1 MTSSFQTVVGKSR
14 DDIPDLPTDNYDRTD
29 ADLAESANDA
39 IDDQTQ
45 RSASAYAQLA
55 EIQREIAERPLNL
68 FKDIAQFSGQAREA
82 LKVFEDRREA
92 QKKIDE
98 AMRYLDSNSSAQLRD
113 AEGKFNF
120 EDAKLNSE
128 LWQEGSQGSGT
139 AENFLNTRLAPQPED
154 ITLDQLISDVKTNYY
169 GARLQIINE
178 NGGKD
183 ITDISEYIEL
193 HNAADELVVTAMV
206 QNARDAGIDV
216 NSRAFRKA
224 FYEDIYPD
232 LVQRRNNNIQS
243 FKRQANV
250 NYVKN
255 RDIKLNKIILNGLK
269 PLKYGAKMDVDAQQ
283 LVDIIYLEH
292 GGDANDKFTR
302 ADALEYLMT
311 AVAADITGE
320 NGVIPTLGIH
330 HLEYLYNQAQFIP
343 AYAPG
348 TRTTIEDSNFVQK
361 DGYDKLV
368 QETKSKLTDDAEAV
382 RISTK
387 KSFQQ
392 KVNEEKK
399 KYISEGGIPKGILG
413 RLYAEAESLGIDLEE
428 IDWGSD
434 GTSTNGGNSRVG
446 VANPQGL
453 KIEQNLQKFHPSYV
467 EQKELGTLE
476 QLEVKKAYDEF
487 DDRMTNLLDGGMKY
501 EKAISIVL
509 PQIEKELAAGDFA
522 LNTIEK
528 QEGGTPSI
536 KDIQDDN
543 DVVKAN
549 VAKTTNQGNFV
560 SLWEKQAIGQ
570 YKRHLLYGDPFPNY
584 FDKIVNGTKMSPREY
599 AHARLEATGGLN
611 EDGTIKVRPRV
622 VQDGYITTETGDQ
635 VPNMTMVDPQY
646 DLTLKD
652 RNTLEV
658 KPHLTKNLDFMSD
671 PSGEN
676 TKKLLN
682 ALKIS
687 NVQEGFY
694 QPAFG
699 FSRKNGNKLTVNQIM
714 ELANRGGSKFGIYH
728 LTATELNDALKDG
741 VIDGNALFNEDTQ
754 SKIVVELMRQRANRT
769 NTIRGAIIQAKKGG
783 TETVYEG
790 DESEKRWDRL
800 VSLSNAEQ
808 EIVLNAFPALRN
820 IPMNQFQNLLGG
832 VVTAIADGTIDK
844 DIKDRRNQKVQE
856 DIKKQTEGIIATP

>member
-14 DDIPDLPTDNYDRTD
+14 DDIPDLPTDNYDRTE
-29 ADLAESANDA
+29 AELAGAANDA
-39 IDDQTQ
+39 IDNQTQ
-45 RSASAYAQLA
+45 RSAAAYQQMAQ
-55 EIQREIAERPLNL
+55 IQKEIADRPLNL
-68 FKDIAQFSGQAREA
+68 LSDIAQFSSQASQA
-82 LKVFEDRREA
+82 LKVFEDRKEA

-113 AEGKFNF
+113 AEGKFAF
-120 EDAKLNSE
+120 EDAKFNSE
-128 LWQEGSQGSGT
+128 LLQDGEIGQ
-139 AENFLNTRLAPQPED
+139 NFLRVKTAPQPQD
-154 ITLDQLISDVKTNYY
+154 ISLDQLISDIKTDYY

-178 NGGKD
+178 SGGKNIID
-183 ITDISEYIEL
+183 IQEYIEL
-193 HNAADELVVTAMV
+193 HNSADELVVTAMI

-216 NSRAFRKA
+216 ESRAFRKA

-243 FKRQANV
+243 FKREANA
-250 NYVKN
+250 NYIKN
-255 RDIKLNKIILNGLK
+255 RDTKINKNIVKALR
-269 PLKYGAKMDVDAQQ
+269 PLEYGKKVDIDAQQ
-283 LVDIIYLEH
+283 IVDTIYLEH
-292 GGDANDKFTR
+292 GGDGNKNFTR

-311 AVAADITGE
+311 AVAADITSD
-320 NGVIPTLGIH
+320 VPTLKLH
-330 HLEYLYNQAQFIP
+330 HLEYLYDEAQFVP
-343 AYAPG
+343 SYAPG
-348 TRTTIEDSNFVQK
+348 TRTTIEDSKFAQR
-361 DGYDKLV
+361 DGYAKLI
-368 QETKSKLTDDAEAV
+368 QDTKNKLAEDVERV
-382 RISTK
+382 RLSDQRLE
-387 KSFQQ
+387 QQ
-392 KVNEEKK
+392 RINELKK
-399 KYISEGGIPKGILG
+399 KYIDQGGIPPEILKIEIED
-413 RLYAEAESLGIDLEE
+413 AEVRGIDTSK
-428 IDWGSD
+428 IDFGGD

-446 VANPQGL
+446 VADPEGL
-453 KIEQNLQKFHPSYV
+453 KIEEGLQKFHPSYV
-467 EQKELGTLE
+467 ENKQLDTLE
-476 QLEVKKAYDEF
+476 KLEVKKAYDEF
-487 DDRMTNLLDGGMKY
+487 NRRMGNQLKEGVDY
-501 EKAISIVL
+501 DKAISLVL
-509 PQIEKELAAGDFA
+509 PQIQKELAAGDFA
-522 LNTIEK
+522 LGTIEK
-528 QEGGTPSI
+528 QEGGTPSV

-543 DVVKAN
+543 NIVKAN

-570 YKRHLLYGDPFPNY
+570 YKKHLIYGDPFPNY
-584 FDKIVNGTKMSPREY
+584 FNKVANGTKMSPKQY

-622 VQDGYITTETGDQ
+622 VQDGYIINDAGEE
-635 VPNMTMVDPQY
+635 VPNMVMVDPQY

-699 FSRKNGNKLTVNQIM
+699 FSRKNGNKLTVNQILT
-714 ELANRGGSKFGIYH
+714 LANRGGSKFGIYH

-741 VIDGNALFNEDTQ
+741 VIDGDALFNEDTQ

-783 TETVYEG
+783 TETVFEG

-800 VSLSNAEQ
+800 VSLSTAEQ
-808 EIVLNAFPALRN
+808 EIVLNAFPALRG

-832 VVTAIADGTIDK
+832 VVTAIADGAIDK
-844 DIKDRRNQKVQE
+844 DIEDRKKQKRE
-856 DIKKQTEGIIATP
+856 EEFKKQTEGIIATP

>member
-14 DDIPDLPTDNYDRTD
+14 DDIPDLPTDNYERTE
-29 ADLAESANDA
+29 AELASAANDA
-39 IDDQTQ
+39 IDNQTQ
-45 RSASAYAQLA
+45 RSAAAYQQMAQ
-55 EIQREIAERPLNL
+55 IQKEIADRPLNL
-68 FKDIAQFSGQAREA
+68 LSDLAQFSSQASQA
-82 LKVFEDRREA
+82 LKVYEDRKEA

-113 AEGKFNF
+113 AEGKFAF
-120 EDAKLNSE
+120 EDAKFNSKLLQDGE
-128 LWQEGSQGSGT
+128 IGQ
-139 AENFLNTRLAPQPED
+139 NFLRVKTAPQPQD
-154 ITLDQLISDVKTNYY
+154 ISLDQLISDIKTDYY

-183 ITDISEYIEL
+183 ITDIQEYIEL
-193 HNAADELVVTAMV
+193 HNAADELVVTAMI

-216 NSRAFRKA
+216 ESRAFRKA

-232 LVQRRNNNIQS
+232 LVQRRNNNIQT
-243 FKRQANV
+243 FKREANA
-250 NYVKN
+250 NYLKN
-255 RDIKLNKIILNGLK
+255 RDIKLNKTILNGLK
-269 PLKYGAKMDVDAQQ
+269 PLEYGKKVDIDAQQ
-283 LVDIIYLEH
+283 LVDTIYLEH
-292 GGDANDKFTR
+292 GGDGNKNFTR

-311 AVAADITGE
+311 AVAADITSD
-320 NGVIPTLGIH
+320 VPTLKIH
-330 HLEYLYNQAQFIP
+330 HLEYLYDQAQFVP
-343 AYAPG
+343 SYAPG
-348 TRTTIEDSNFVQK
+348 TRTTIEDSKFAQK
-361 DGYDKLV
+361 DGYAKLIQDTKNKLAEDVERTRLSNLRLEQQRIDKL
-368 QETKSKLTDDAEAV
+368 
-382 RISTK
+382 
-387 KSFQQ
+387 
-392 KVNEEKK
+392 KK
-399 KYISEGGIPKGILG
+399 KYIDQGGIPPEILKIEIED
-413 RLYAEAESLGIDLEE
+413 AEVRGIDTSK
-428 IDWGSD
+428 INYGSD

-446 VANPQGL
+446 VANPEGLEIEEGL
-453 KIEQNLQKFHPSYV
+453 KKFHPNYTQG
-467 EQKELGTLE
+467 EKLGTLE
-476 QLEVKKAYDEF
+476 TLEVKKAYDEF
-487 DDRMTNLLDGGMKY
+487 DDRMSNLLKGGMKY

-522 LNTIEK
+522 LGTIEK
-528 QEGGTPSI
+528 REGGTPSV

-543 DVVKAN
+543 NIVKAN

-570 YKRHLLYGDPFPNY
+570 YKKHLLFGDPFPNY
-584 FDKIVNGTKMSPREY
+584 FNKVANGTKMSPKQY

-622 VQDGYITTETGDQ
+622 VQDGYITNDLGEQ
-635 VPNMTMVDPQY
+635 VPNMVMVDPQY

-687 NVQEGFY
+687 NVKEGFY

-699 FSRKNGNKLTVNQIM
+699 FSRKNGNKLTVNQILT
-714 ELANRGGSKFGIYH
+714 LANRGGSKFGIYH

-741 VIDGNALFNEDTQ
+741 VIDGDALFNEDTQ

-783 TETVYEG
+783 TETVFEG

-800 VSLSNAEQ
+800 VSLTTAEQ
-808 EIVLNAFPALRN
+808 EIVLNAFPALRD

-832 VVTAIADGTIDK
+832 VVTAIADGAIDK
-844 DIKDRRNQKVQE
+844 DIEDRKKQKRE
-856 DIKKQTEGIIATP
+856 EEFKKQTEGIIATP

>member
-14 DDIPDLPTDNYDRTD
+14 DDIPDLPTDNYDRTE
-29 ADLAESANDA
+29 AELAGAANEA
-39 IDDQTQ
+39 IDNQTQ
-45 RSASAYAQLA
+45 RSAAAYQQMAQ
-55 EIQREIAERPLNL
+55 IQKEIADRPLNL
-68 FKDIAQFSGQAREA
+68 LSDIAQFSSQASQA
-82 LKVFEDRREA
+82 LQVFEDRKKA
-92 QKKIDE
+92 QKSIDE

-113 AEGKFNF
+113 AEGKFAF
-120 EDAKLNSE
+120 EDAKFNSQLLQDGE
-128 LWQEGSQGSGT
+128 IGQ
-139 AENFLNTRLAPQPED
+139 NFLRVKTAPQPQD
-154 ITLDQLISDVKTNYY
+154 ISLEQLISDIKTDYY

-183 ITDISEYIEL
+183 ITDIQEYIEL
-193 HNAADELVVTAMV
+193 HNAADELVVTAMI

-216 NSRAFRKA
+216 ESRAFRKA

-243 FKRQANV
+243 FKREANA

-255 RDIKLNKIILNGLK
+255 RDIKLTKNIVKALR
-269 PLKYGAKMDVDAQQ
+269 PLEYGKKVDIDAQQ
-283 LVDIIYLEH
+283 IVDTIYLEH
-292 GGDANDKFTR
+292 GGDGNDKFTR

-311 AVAADITGE
+311 AVAADITSD
-320 NGVIPTLGIH
+320 VPTLKLH
-330 HLEYLYNQAQFIP
+330 HLEYLYDQAQFVP
-343 AYAPG
+343 SYAPG
-348 TRTTIEDSNFVQK
+348 TRTTIEDSKFAQR
-361 DGYDKLV
+361 DGYAKLIQDTKNKLAEDVERTRLADK
-368 QETKSKLTDDAEAV
+368 
-382 RISTK
+382 RI
-387 KSFQQ
+387 FQQ
-392 KVNEEKK
+392 EVDQLKK
-399 KYISEGGIPKGILG
+399 QYIDKGGIPPEILKP
-413 RLYAEAESLGIDLEE
+413 LIEDAERQGIDTSG
-428 IDWGSD
+428 IDFGGD

-446 VANPQGL
+446 VANPEGL
-453 KIEQNLQKFHPSYV
+453 AIEEGLQKFHPSYV
-467 EQKELGTLE
+467 ENKQLGTLE
-476 QLEVKKAYDEF
+476 KLEVKKAYNEF
-487 DDRMTNLLDGGMKY
+487 EKRMDNLLKGGTDY
-501 EKAISIVL
+501 DKAISTVL
-509 PQIEKELAAGDFA
+509 PQIEKELAAGDFG

-528 QEGGTPSI
+528 QEGGAPSV

-543 DVVKAN
+543 NIVKAN
-549 VAKTTNQGNFV
+549 VAKTTNQGNFI

-570 YKRHLLYGDPFPNY
+570 YKKHLLYGDPFPNY
-584 FDKIVNGTKMSPREY
+584 FNKVANGTKMSPKQY
-599 AHARLEATGGLN
+599 AQARLEATGGLN

-622 VQDGYITTETGDQ
+622 VQDGYITNDLGEQ
-635 VPNMTMVDPQY
+635 IPNMVMVDPQY

-699 FSRKNGNKLTVNQIM
+699 FSRKNGNKLTVNQILT
-714 ELANRGGSKFGIYH
+714 LANRGGSKFGIYH

-741 VIDGNALFNEDTQ
+741 VIDGDALFNEDTQ

-783 TETVYEG
+783 TETVFEG

-800 VSLSNAEQ
+800 VSLSTAEQ
-808 EIVLNAFPALRN
+808 EIVLNAFPALRD

-832 VVTAIADGTIDK
+832 VVNAIADGAIDK
-844 DIKDRRNQKVQE
+844 DIEARKKQKRE
-856 DIKKQTEGIIATP
+856 EEFKKQTEGIIATP

>member
-14 DDIPDLPTDNYDRTD
+14 DDIPDLPTDNYERTE
-29 ADLAESANDA
+29 AELASAANDA
-39 IDDQTQ
+39 IDNQTQ
-45 RSASAYAQLA
+45 RSAAAYQQMAQ
-55 EIQREIAERPLNL
+55 IQKEIADRPLNL
-68 FKDIAQFSGQAREA
+68 LKDIAQFSTQASQA
-82 LKVFEDRREA
+82 LKVFEDRKEA

-113 AEGKFNF
+113 AEGKFAF

-128 LWQEGSQGSGT
+128 LWQEGNQGSEV
-139 AENFLNTRLAPQPED
+139 AENFLNTRLAPQPQD
-154 ITLDQLISDVKTNYY
+154 ISLEQLISDIKTDYY

-183 ITDISEYIEL
+183 ITDIQEYIEL
-193 HNAADELVVTAMV
+193 HNAADELVVTAMI

-216 NSRAFRKA
+216 ESRAFRKA

-232 LVQRRNNNIQS
+232 LVQRRNNNIQT
-243 FKRQANV
+243 FKREANA

-255 RDIKLNKIILNGLK
+255 RDIKLNKNIIKALR
-269 PLKYGAKMDVDAQQ
+269 PLEYGKKVDIDAQQ
-283 LVDIIYLEH
+283 IVDTIYLEH
-292 GGDANDKFTR
+292 GGDGNDKFTR

-311 AVAADITGE
+311 AVAADITSD
-320 NGVIPTLGIH
+320 VPTLKLH
-330 HLEYLYNQAQFIP
+330 HLEYLYDQAQFVP

-348 TRTTIEDSNFVQK
+348 TRTTVEDSKFAQR
-361 DGYDKLV
+361 DGYAKLIQDTKIKLAEDIERTKLADK
-368 QETKSKLTDDAEAV
+368 
-382 RISTK
+382 RI
-387 KSFQQ
+387 FQQ
-392 KVNEEKK
+392 EVDQLKK
-399 KYISEGGIPKGILG
+399 QYIDQGGIPPEILKP
-413 RLYAEAESLGIDLEE
+413 LIEDAERQGIDTSK
-428 IDWGSD
+428 IDFGGD

-446 VANPQGL
+446 VADPEGL
-453 KIEQNLQKFHPSYV
+453 KIEEGLQSSHPNYT
-467 EQKELGTLE
+467 QGTPLSILE
-476 QLEVKKAYDEF
+476 KLEVKKAYDEF
-487 DDRMTNLLDGGMKY
+487 SRRMDNLLKGGTDY
-501 EKAISIVL
+501 DKAISTVL

-522 LNTIEK
+522 LGTIEK
-528 QEGGTPSI
+528 QEGGTPSVQ
-536 KDIQDDN
+536 DIQNDN
-543 DVVKAN
+543 NIVKAN
-549 VAKTTNQGNFV
+549 VAKTTSQSNFV

-570 YKRHLLYGDPFPNY
+570 YKKHLLYGDPFPNY
-584 FDKIVNGTKMSPREY
+584 FNKVANGTKMSPKQY
-599 AHARLEATGGLN
+599 AQARLEATGGLN

-622 VQDGYITTETGDQ
+622 VQDGYITNDAGEQ
-635 VPNMTMVDPQY
+635 VPNMVMVDPQY

-658 KPHLTKNLDFMSD
+658 KPHLTKNLDFISD

-687 NVQEGFY
+687 NVKEGFY

-699 FSRKNGNKLTVNQIM
+699 FSRKNGNKLTVNQIV

-741 VIDGNALFNEDTQ
+741 VIDGDALFNEDTQ

-783 TETVYEG
+783 TETVFEG

-808 EIVLNAFPALRN
+808 EIVLNAFPALRG

-832 VVTAIADGTIDK
+832 VVKAIADGSIDK
-844 DIKDRRNQKVQE
+844 DIEDRKRQKRE
-856 DIKKQTEGIIATP
+856 EETRRQTEGIIATP

>member
-14 DDIPDLPTDNYDRTD
+14 DDIPDLPTDNYDRTE
-29 ADLAESANDA
+29 ADLSESANEA
-39 IDDQTQ
+39 IDNQTQ
-45 RSASAYAQLA
+45 RSAAAYDQMAR
-55 EIQREIAERPLNL
+55 IQKEIADRPLEL
-68 FKDIAQFSGQAREA
+68 FGQIAEFSGKASQA
-82 LKVFEDRREA
+82 LQVLEDRREA

-113 AEGKFNF
+113 AEGKFAF
-120 EDAKLNSE
+120 EDAKFNSQLLQDGE
-128 LWQEGSQGSGT
+128 IGQ
-139 AENFLNTRLAPQPED
+139 NFLNTKLAPQPED
-154 ITLDQLISDVKTNYY
+154 ITLDQLISDIKTDYY

-183 ITDISEYIEL
+183 ITDIQEYIEL

-232 LVQRRNNNIQS
+232 LVQRRNNNVQT
-243 FKRQANV
+243 FKRQANA
-250 NYVKN
+250 NYLKN
-255 RDIKLNKIILNGLK
+255 RDIKLNKTIVNGLK
-269 PLKYGAKMDVDAQQ
+269 PLQYGKKMDIDAQQ
-283 LVDIIYLEH
+283 LVDTIYLEH
-292 GGDANDKFTR
+292 GGDGNKNFTR

-311 AVAADITGE
+311 AVAADITSD
-320 NGVIPTLGIH
+320 VPTLKIH
-330 HLEYLYNQAQFIP
+330 HLEYLYDQAQFVP

-348 TRTTIEDSNFVQK
+348 TRTTIEDSKFAQR
-361 DGYDKLV
+361 DGYNKLIQDTKIKLAEDV
-368 QETKSKLTDDAEAV
+368 ERTRLAELRLEQQEIDEL
-382 RISTK
+382 
-387 KSFQQ
+387 
-392 KVNEEKK
+392 KK
-399 KYISEGGIPKGILG
+399 KYIDQGGIPPEILKPRIEDAKRRG
-413 RLYAEAESLGIDLEE
+413 LDVSRLDY
-428 IDWGSD
+428 GSD
-434 GTSTNGGNSRVG
+434 GTSTNGGNSKVG
-446 VANPQGL
+446 VANPEGLDIEEGL
-453 KIEQNLQKFHPSYV
+453 KKFHPNYTQGEKLS
-467 EQKELGTLE
+467 TLE
-476 QLEVKKAYDEF
+476 QLEVKQAYDKF
-487 DDRMTNLLDGGMKY
+487 DKRMTNLLDGGMKY

-522 LNTIEK
+522 LSTIEK
-528 QEGGTPSI
+528 QEGGTPSV

-543 DVVKAN
+543 SIVKAN

-570 YKRHLLYGDPFPNY
+570 YKKHLLYGDPFPNY
-584 FDKIVNGTKMSPREY
+584 FNKVANGTKMSPKQY

-611 EDGTIKVRPRV
+611 EDGTIKIRPRV
-622 VQDGYITTETGDQ
+622 VQDGYITNDAGEQ
-635 VPNMTMVDPQY
+635 VPNMVMVDPQY

-682 ALKIS
+682 ALKVS

-699 FSRKNGNKLTVNQIM
+699 FSRKNGNKLTVNQIVT
-714 ELANRGGSKFGIYH
+714 LANRGGSKFGIYH
-728 LTATELNDALKDG
+728 LTANELNDALKDG
-741 VIDGNALFNEDTQ
+741 VIDGDALFNEDTQ

-783 TETVYEG
+783 TETVFEG
-790 DESEKRWDRL
+790 DESEQRWDRL

-808 EIVLNAFPALRN
+808 EIVLNAFPALRDV
-820 IPMNQFQNLLGG
+820 PMNQFQNLLGG
-832 VVTAIADGTIDK
+832 VVKAIADGAIDK
-844 DIKDRRNQKVQE
+844 DIEDRKRQQRE
-856 DIKKQTEGIIATP
+856 EETRRQTEGIIATP

>member
-14 DDIPDLPTDNYDRTD
+14 DDIPDLPTDNYERTE
-29 ADLAESANDA
+29 AELASEANDA
-39 IDDQTQ
+39 IDNQTQ
-45 RSASAYAQLA
+45 RSAAAYQQMAQ
-55 EIQREIAERPLNL
+55 IQKEIADRPLKL
-68 FKDIAQFSGQAREA
+68 LSDIAQFSSQATQA
-82 LKVFEDRREA
+82 LEVFEDRREA

-113 AEGKFNF
+113 AEGKFAF

-128 LWQEGSQGSGT
+128 LWQEGSQGSEV
-139 AENFLNTRLAPQPED
+139 AKNFLNTRLAPQPQD
-154 ITLDQLISDVKTNYY
+154 ISLEQLISDIKTDYY

-178 NGGKD
+178 SGGKN
-183 ITDISEYIEL
+183 ITDIQEYIEL
-193 HNAADELVVTAMV
+193 HNSADELVVTAMI

-243 FKRQANV
+243 FKREANA

-255 RDIKLNKIILNGLK
+255 RDIKINKNIIKALR
-269 PLKYGAKMDVDAQQ
+269 PLEYGKKVDIDAQQ
-283 LVDIIYLEH
+283 IVDTIYLEH
-292 GGDANDKFTR
+292 GGDGNKNFTR

-311 AVAADITGE
+311 AVAADITSD
-320 NGVIPTLGIH
+320 VPTLKLH
-330 HLEYLYNQAQFIP
+330 HLEYLYDQAQFVP

-348 TRTTIEDSNFVQK
+348 TRTTIEDSKFAQR
-361 DGYDKLV
+361 DGYAKLI
-368 QETKSKLTDDAEAV
+368 QDTKIKLAQNVEQARLADQ
-382 RISTK
+382 RL
-387 KSFQQ
+387 FQQ
-392 KVNEEKK
+392 EVNQLKK
-399 KYISEGGIPKGILG
+399 QYIDQGGIPSAILKP
-413 RLYAEAESLGIDLEE
+413 LIEDAEVRGIDTSK
-428 IDWGSD
+428 IDFGGD

-446 VANPQGL
+446 VADPEGL
-453 KIEQNLQKFHPSYV
+453 KIEEGLQKFHPSYV
-467 EQKELGTLE
+467 ENKQLGTLE
-476 QLEVKKAYDEF
+476 KLEVKKAYDEF
-487 DDRMTNLLDGGMKY
+487 SRRMDNLLKGGTDY
-501 EKAISIVL
+501 DKAISTVL

-522 LNTIEK
+522 LGTIEK
-528 QEGGTPSI
+528 REGGTPSV

-543 DVVKAN
+543 DIVKAN
-549 VAKTTNQGNFV
+549 VAKTTSQSNFV
-560 SLWEKQAIGQ
+560 SLWEKQALGQ
-570 YKRHLLYGDPFPNY
+570 YKKHLLYGDPFPNY
-584 FDKIVNGTKMSPREY
+584 FNKVANGTKMSPKQY

-611 EDGTIKVRPRV
+611 EDGTVKKRPRV
-622 VQDGYITTETGDQ
+622 VQDGYITNDLGEQ
-635 VPNMTMVDPQY
+635 VPNMVMVDERY

-699 FSRKNGNKLTVNQIM
+699 FSRKNGNKLTVNQILT
-714 ELANRGGSKFGIYH
+714 LANRGGSKFGIYH

-741 VIDGNALFNEDTQ
+741 VIDGDALFNEDTQ

-783 TETVYEG
+783 TETVFEG
-790 DESEKRWDRL
+790 DESKKRWDRL
-800 VSLSNAEQ
+800 VSLDDEELQ
-808 EIVLNAFPALRN
+808 IVLDAFPALRG

-832 VVTAIADGTIDK
+832 VVKAIADGSIDK
-844 DIKDRRNQKVQE
+844 DIEDRRRQE
-856 DIKKQTEGIIATP
+856 REEETRRQTEGIIATP

>member
-14 DDIPDLPTDNYDRTD
+14 DDIPDLPTDNYDRTE
-29 ADLAESANDA
+29 AELASAANDA
-39 IDDQTQ
+39 IDNQTQ
-45 RSASAYAQLA
+45 RSAAAYQQMAQ
-55 EIQREIAERPLNL
+55 IQKEIADRPLNL
-68 FKDIAQFSGQAREA
+68 LNDLAKFSSQASQA
-82 LKVFEDRREA
+82 LQVFETRKQA

-113 AEGKFNF
+113 AEGKFAF
-120 EDAKLNSE
+120 EDAKFNSE
-128 LWQEGSQGSGT
+128 LLQDGEIGQ
-139 AENFLNTRLAPQPED
+139 NFLRVKTAPQPQD
-154 ITLDQLISDVKTNYY
+154 ISLEQLISDIKTDYY

-183 ITDISEYIEL
+183 ITDIQEYIEL
-193 HNAADELVVTAMV
+193 HNAADELVVTAMI

-216 NSRAFRKA
+216 ESRAFRKA

-243 FKRQANV
+243 FKREANA
-250 NYVKN
+250 NYVQN
-255 RDIKLNKIILNGLK
+255 RDIKLNKTILNGLK
-269 PLKYGAKMDVDAQQ
+269 PLQYGKKVDIDAQQ

-292 GGDANDKFTR
+292 GGDGNKNFTR

-311 AVAADITGE
+311 AVAADITSD
-320 NGVIPTLGIH
+320 VPTLKLH
-330 HLEYLYNQAQFIP
+330 HLEYLYDQAQFVP

-348 TRTTIEDSNFVQK
+348 TRTTIENSKFAQR
-361 DGYDKLV
+361 DGYAKLI
-368 QETKSKLTDDAEAV
+368 QDTKIKLSEDIERARLADQ
-382 RISTK
+382 RLH
-387 KSFQQ
+387 Q
-392 KVNEEKK
+392 KEINELKK
-399 KYISEGGIPKGILG
+399 KYIDRGGIPSAILKP
-413 RLYAEAESLGIDLEE
+413 LIEDAEVRGIDTSK
-428 IDWGSD
+428 IDYGSD

-446 VANPQGL
+446 VANPEGL
-453 KIEQNLQKFHPSYV
+453 EIEEGLQKFHPNYTQG
-467 EQKELGTLE
+467 EKLGTLE
-476 QLEVKKAYDEF
+476 KLEVKKAYNEF
-487 DDRMTNLLDGGMKY
+487 EKRMDNLLKGGTDY
-501 EKAISIVL
+501 DKAISTVL

-522 LNTIEK
+522 LDTIEK
-528 QEGGTPSI
+528 QEGGTPSV

-543 DVVKAN
+543 NIVKAN
-549 VAKTTNQGNFV
+549 VAKTTSQSNFV

-570 YKRHLLYGDPFPNY
+570 YKKHLIYGDPFPNY
-584 FDKIVNGTKMSPREY
+584 FNKVANGTKMSPKQY

-622 VQDGYITTETGDQ
+622 VQDGYITNEEGKQ
-635 VPNMTMVDPQY
+635 VPNMVMIDPQY

-699 FSRKNGNKLTVNQIM
+699 FSRKNGNKLTVNQILT
-714 ELANRGGSKFGIYH
+714 LANRGGSKFGIYH

-741 VIDGNALFNEDTQ
+741 VIDGDALFNEDTQ
-754 SKIVVELMRQRANRT
+754 SKIVIELMRQRANRT

-783 TETVYEG
+783 TETVFEG

-800 VSLSNAEQ
+800 VSLSAAEQ

-832 VVTAIADGTIDK
+832 VVKAIADGAIDK
-844 DIKDRRNQKVQE
+844 DIEDRRRQKVQE